1 MSAVPQ
7 THEEAIVALRRII
20 NHPKTFTFLMSK
32 PPILARFVQQPV
44 SEEDQIDFDDEAMNA
59 TRLVGVLSVGF
70 FHVAP
75 MQDMQRYLTMFA
87 QSQMDH
93 DKVRF
98 GFWHPKH
105 QTMQEVQVHEIS
117 NELIKLQFI
126 VKVLQLGTL
135 DALVSSDLQE
145 MYI

>member
-1 MSAVPQ
+1 MSANPQ

-20 NHPKTFTFLMSK
+20 NHPKTFASLMSR
-32 PPILARFVQQPV
+32 PPMLARFVQQPV
-44 SEEDQIDFDDEAMNA
+44 SEEDQVDFDDEAMNT
-59 TRLVGVLSVGF
+59 TRLVGVLTVGF

-75 MQDMQRYLTMFA
+75 MQDTQRYLTMFA
-87 QSQMDH
+87 QSQMEQ

-98 GFWHPKH
+98 GFWHLRH
-105 QTMQEVQVHEIS
+105 ETMQEVPVQEIT
-117 NELIKLQFI
+117 NDLAKLQFI

-135 DALVSSDLQE
+135 DALMTSDIPL